1 MLSRLF
7 PNEGKGFFDF
17 FERHAEKT
25 LEAAQLLR
33 TMLSAPGD
41 AAAQSRRIKEV
52 EHEGDLITHSAVET
66 LHKTFVTPFDRGDI
80 HRLITRLDDILDL
93 IEATAERVWLYKI
106 ESADADALQL
116 GEVLVEAV
124 TQVHRA
130 MKGLRNLKDRD
141 GLLHICT
148 EINRLENEGDTLLR
162 SALGRL
168 FNGEKDPVTIM
179 KLKEI
184 YDFLED
190 AVDRCEDVANVLEGV
205 ALEYT

>member
-1 MLSRLF
+1 MLARLF
-7 PNEGKGFFDF
+7 PSEGKGFFDL

-25 LEAAQLLR
+25 LEAARLLN
-33 TMLSAPGD
+33 TMLTTPGD
-41 AAAQSRRIKEV
+41 VAAQSRRIKEV

-93 IEATAERVWLYKI
+93 VEATSERIWLYKI
-106 ESADADALQL
+106 DGADADAIQL
-116 GEVLVEAV
+116 SEVLVESV

-130 MKGLRNLKDRD
+130 MICLRNLKDRD
-141 GLLHICT
+141 GLLRTCT

-168 FNGEKDPVTIM
+168 FDGNRDPITII

>member
-1 MLSRLF
+1 M
-7 PNEGKGFFDF
+7 

-25 LEAAQLLR
+25 LEAAKLLQ
-33 TMLSAPGD
+33 TMLTTPGD
-41 AAAQSRRIKEV
+41 VAAQSRRIAEV
-52 EHEGDLITHSAVET
+52 EHEGDQITHNAVET

-93 IEATAERVWLYKI
+93 IEATSERVWLYKI
-106 ESADADALQL
+106 EGPDTDAIQL
-116 GEVLVEAV
+116 SEVLVESV

-130 MKGLRNLKDRD
+130 MTCLRNLKDRD
-141 GLLHICT
+141 GLLRICT

-162 SALGRL
+162 STLGRL
-168 FNGEKDPVTIM
+168 FNGNRDPITVI